1 VQAHRCVHPRRMETS
16 CEKIMG
22 IQWTASAVAS
32 PNDEH
37 YARWRIKPAF
47 VKSCAGRSPL
57 LRRGEGGAGG
67 IRTLVQT
74 TVPCAF
80 FRLSRFIGFRPS
92 PGKGHPSDGLG
103 PVSYP
108 CYGPPHEPVF
118 QDDTPDPGRRMTGL
132 PEGHS
137 STLLLF
143 AWIKRNSL
151 RLLSC
156 ESVVYVASYGV
167 EALG

>member
-1 VQAHRCVHPRRMETS
+1 
-16 CEKIMG
+16 
-22 IQWTASAVAS
+22 
-32 PNDEH
+32 
-37 YARWRIKPAF
+37 
-47 VKSCAGRSPL
+47 
-57 LRRGEGGAGG
+57 
-67 IRTLVQT
+67 
-74 TVPCAF
+74 
-80 FRLSRFIGFRPS
+80 
-92 PGKGHPSDGLG
+92 
-103 PVSYP
+103 
-108 CYGPPHEPVF
+108 
-118 QDDTPDPGRRMTGL
+118 MTGL